1 VTTAAHA
8 ATVRHRRLAVLQG
21 VEFRRLFAANLAS
34 GIGNWLALLAL
45 QVDVYDRTHS
55 GWWVGALLTANI
67 VPSIAVGL
75 LLGPLVDRMS
85 RKLLMVASD
94 VGRLA
99 VFAALPFVNST
110 AGIVGLAL
118 VAGIGTAIFRPAVLA
133 GVPNLVSDHDLP
145 TANALLQFVEWG
157 STVVGSLVGGAL
169 VAASGP
175 DLAYWTNAATF
186 AVSAVFVSLIPARL
200 LQSERSI
207 GRGHWAD
214 VREGFRA
221 VLESR
226 ALLTVLVAWTIAQI
240 GIGGINLSE
249 IFLARNDY
257 ETGNFGF
264 GLMIGAAGV
273 GLVVGGLWAR
283 SAAQLV
289 GMRSAY
295 PRALLVFAAGTL
307 GAALA
312 PNVWVGCCALFV
324 YGLGNGVAVVLNITL
339 VQRGAPDRV
348 RGRALTAII
357 AINSAMLLAVF
368 FLVGPLTDAAG
379 ARVVYAISAGAL
391 VVAAGAAAWLL
402 PREDTV

>member
-1 VTTAAHA
+1 
-8 ATVRHRRLAVLQG
+8 
-21 VEFRRLFAANLAS
+21 
-34 GIGNWLALLAL
+34 
-45 QVDVYDRTHS
+45 
-55 GWWVGALLTANI
+55 
-67 VPSIAVGL
+67 
-75 LLGPLVDRMS
+75 M
-85 RKLLMVASD
+85 
-94 VGRLA
+94 
-99 VFAALPFVNST
+99 
-110 AGIVGLAL
+110 
-118 VAGIGTAIFRPAVLA
+118 
-133 GVPNLVSDHDLP
+133 
-145 TANALLQFVEWG
+145 
-157 STVVGSLVGGAL
+157 
-169 VAASGP
+169 
-175 DLAYWTNAATF
+175 
-186 AVSAVFVSLIPARL
+186 
-200 LQSERSI
+200 QSERSI

-273 GLVVGGLWAR
+273 GLIVGGLWAR

-391 VVAAGAAAWLL
+391 VLAAAAAAWLL
-402 PREDTV
+402 PREGVV